1 MKIYIVGGAV
11 RDRLLGLP
19 LADRDYVVVGA
30 TPEDMIALG
39 YQPVGK
45 DFPVFLHPQT
55 HEEYALARTER
66 KSGHG
71 YKGFKVYAAPD
82 VTLEEDLR
90 RRDLTINAMAE
101 DEAGTLVDPH
111 GGQEDLAARV
121 FRHVS
126 ETFAEDPVRI
136 LRVAR
141 FAARFTGFVVA
152 PETNALMRRM
162 VDNGEVDALVP
173 ERVWQEVA
181 RGLMETQPSR
191 MFQVLRDCGALAR
204 LFPEIDRLFGVP
216 QPPAHHPEVDTGVHV
231 MRAVD
236 WAARQGFS
244 LPVRFAA
251 LTHDLGKGT
260 TPPEYWPR
268 HHGHEARSADLVRA
282 LSERIRVPVD
292 CRELAVAVAREHGN
306 VHRALELRPG
316 TVVELLERVDA
327 FRRPE
332 RFEAFLQA
340 CECDFRGRPG
350 YEDKA
355 FPAPEHLRQALQAA
369 QTIDAA
375 DIARNADPA
384 RIRDAIFQART
395 RAVAAWRARAAER
408 WWEHFPHQADMG
420 VRGIGPTLAAA
431 FEQAALA
438 MTAVV
443 TDPGRVAPDEAVEIR
458 CEAPDEELLLAD
470 WLNALILE
478 MAARRMLFS
487 RFEVSLDGH
496 SLHATAWGEPVDPD
510 KHQPAVEIK
519 GATYTELKAGRDES
533 GRWLAQCVVDV

>member
-1 MKIYIVGGAV
+1 MKTYIVGGAV

-19 LADRDYVVVGA
+19 VADRDYVVVGA
-30 TPEDMIALG
+30 TPDDMQAQG
-39 YQPVGK
+39 FQPVGK
-45 DFPVFLHPQT
+45 DFPVFLHPRT

-71 YKGFKVYAAPD
+71 YKGFKVYAAPE
-82 VTLEEDLR
+82 VTLEDDLR

-101 DEAGTLVDPH
+101 DEAGALVDPY
-111 GGQEDLAARV
+111 GGQRDLAARV

-126 ETFAEDPVRI
+126 EAFAEDPVRV

-141 FAARFTGFVVA
+141 FAARFTDFSLA
-152 PETNALMRRM
+152 PETLALMRSM
-162 VDNGEVDALVP
+162 VDNGEIDALVP

-181 RGLMETQPSR
+181 RGLMEAQPSR
-191 MFQVLRDCGALAR
+191 MLQVLRDCGALAR

-216 QPPAHHPEVDTGVHV
+216 QPPQHHPEIDTGVHV
-231 MRAVD
+231 MLVVD
-236 WAARQGFS
+236 WAAQQGFS

-251 LTHDLGKGT
+251 LTHDLGKGI
-260 TPPEYWPR
+260 TPPEHWPK
-268 HHGHEARSADLVRA
+268 HHGHEAKSVALVRA
-282 LSERIRVPVD
+282 LSERLRVPAD
-292 CRELAVAVAREHGN
+292 CRDLAVVVAHDHGT

-316 TVVELLERVDA
+316 TLVELLERVDA

-332 RFEAFLQA
+332 RFEEFLQA

-350 YEDKA
+350 YADKTL
-355 FPAPEHLRQALQAA
+355 PEMDYLRQALHAA
-369 QTIDAA
+369 QAIDAA
-375 DIARNADPA
+375 GVASSADPA
-384 RIRDAIFQART
+384 RIKEAIFQART
-395 RAVAAWRARAAER
+395 QAVAAWRDHGGER
-408 WWEHFPHQADMG
+408 SWAHFPHQADMG

-443 TDPGRVAPDEAVEIR
+443 TDPAGVAADEAVEIR
-458 CEAPDEELLLAD
+458 CEAPDNELLLVD

-478 MAARRMLFS
+478 MAARHMLFS
-487 RFEVSLDGH
+487 RFEVSLDGTR
-496 SLHATAWGEPVDPD
+496 LHATAWGEAVDTQ

-519 GATYTELKAGRDES
+519 GATYTELNVKEDES